1 MERIIVVDDETDLFP
16 VFKIKFRREI
26 DSGDIQMNFFTSGPE
41 VIQFIDNNPTL
52 NIKLILLDV
61 FIPGMNGIE
70 ILKTIKAKNPHIK
83 IIMYSAHT
91 EESVE
96 KEVLG
101 AGADKF
107 LTKPLN
113 FQEMKRHVAA

>member
-1 MERIIVVDDETDLFP
+1 MDRIIVVDDKTDLFP

-41 VIQFIDNNPTL
+41 VIQFIDNNPDL
-52 NIKLILLDV
+52 DIKLVLLDL
-61 FIPGMNGIE
+61 FLPGMNGIE
-70 ILKTIKAKNPHIK
+70 ILKAIKEKKPGLK
-83 IIMYSAHT
+83 IIMYSAHQ

-96 KEVLG
+96 KEAMG

-107 LTKPLN
+107 LHKPLN
-113 FQEMKRHVAA
+113 FQEMKRYVAA

>member
-1 MERIIVVDDETDLFP
+1 MERIIIVDDETDLFP

-26 DSGDIQMNFFTSGPE
+26 DSGLIQMNFFTSGPE
-41 VIQFIDNNPTL
+41 LIHFIDNNPSL
-52 NIKLILLDV
+52 DIKLILLDV

-70 ILKTIKAKNPHIK
+70 ILKTLKEKRPHVK
-83 IIMYSAHT
+83 VIMYSAHT

-96 KEVLG
+96 KEAMG

-113 FQEMKRHVAA
+113 FQEMKRHFAA